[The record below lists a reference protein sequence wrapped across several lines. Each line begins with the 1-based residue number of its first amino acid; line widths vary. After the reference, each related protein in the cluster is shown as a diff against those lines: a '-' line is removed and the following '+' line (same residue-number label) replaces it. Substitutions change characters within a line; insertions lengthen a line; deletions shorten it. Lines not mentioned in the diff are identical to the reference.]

1 MDKVTSKQM
10 LGIDVSKDTFDVYNE
25 SNGHAQFSNDRKGF
39 KAFAKTLS
47 KNHHCVMESTGSY
60 HQRLALYLYE
70 QDVIVSVLNPL
81 IIRRYIEMKLV
92 HVKTDRSDAYWICN
106 YGNEQRYDLRVW
118 QPNKDYVEQ
127 CGALI
132 TVSMLLHKQ
141 STGLK
146 NKLHSLNSRG
156 HEKGIAVRTL
166 KLQLKRAKT
175 ELQKLEAEMERLIKD
190 NEPELFT
197 HITSIPGI
205 GRKTAMFLIVVTQG
219 FEGFENHRQVV
230 SYLGLAPTERTSGT
244 SVRGT
249 RRISKAGNP
258 VVRNSLFMCSF
269 TACQCNPQCRALY
282 ERLVAKG
289 KSKKLALIAVCNKLL
304 KQAFAVARSG
314 MPYDPEYRSTRP
326 SM

>member
-1 MDKVTSKQM
+1 MV
-10 LGIDVSKDTFDVYNE
+10 GIDVSKATFDAYNE
-25 SNGHAQFSNDRKGF
+25 QGGHSQFSNDAKGF
-39 KAFAKTLS
+39 KAFAKMLS
-47 KNHHCVMESTGSY
+47 KGHHCVMESTGSY
-60 HQRLALYLYE
+60 HQCLALFLFE
-70 QDVIVSVLNPL
+70 KGVTVSIVNPL
-81 IIRRYIEMKLV
+81 SIRRYIEMKLI
-92 HVKTDRSDAYWICN
+92 HVKTDRSDAYWICS
-106 YGNEQRYDLRVW
+106 YGKEQGSDLREW
-118 QPNKDYVEQ
+118 QPSKGYVEQ

-141 STGLK
+141 STALK
-146 NKLHSLNSRG
+146 NKLHSLESRG
-156 HEKGIAVRTL
+156 HTKGVAVRTL
-166 KLQLKRAKT
+166 KLQLKRTKA
-175 ELQKLEAEMERLIKD
+175 ELEKLEAEMEMLIK
-190 NEPELFT
+190 EHESELFT

-205 GRKTAMFLIVVTQG
+205 GRKTAMFLIAVTQG

-230 SYLGLAPTERTSGT
+230 SYLGLAPTERSSGS

-258 VVRNSLFMCSF
+258 VVRNRLFMCSF

-314 MPYDPEYRSTRP
+314 MPYDPEYRSARP

>member
-10 LGIDVSKDTFDVYNE
+10 VGIDVSKDSFDVYAE
-25 SNGHAQFSNDRKGF
+25 SSGHAQYSNDRKGF
-39 KAFAKTLS
+39 KSFAKTLS
-47 KNHHCVMESTGSY
+47 KGRHCVMESTGSY
-60 HQRLALYLYE
+60 HQCLALFLFE
-70 QDVIVSVLNPL
+70 SGVTVSVVNPL

-92 HVKTDRSDAYWICN
+92 HVKTDRSDAYWICS
-106 YGNEQRYDLRVW
+106 YGKEQGSDLRFW
-118 QPNKDYVEQ
+118 QPSKDYVEQ

-141 STGLK
+141 STALK
-146 NKLHSLNSRG
+146 NKLHSLESRG
-156 HEKGIAVRTL
+156 HTRGVAVRTL
-166 KLQLKRAKT
+166 RLQLKRTKA
-175 ELQKLEAEMERLIKD
+175 ELDKLEAEMEQLIK
-190 NEPELFT
+190 EHEGELFT

-205 GRKTAMFLIVVTQG
+205 GRKTAMFLIAITQG

-230 SYLGLAPTERTSGT
+230 SYLGLAPTERTSGS

-258 VVRNSLFMCSF
+258 VVRNRLFMCSF

-282 ERLVAKG
+282 RRLVNKG
-289 KSKKLALIAVCNKLL
+289 KSKKLALIAVCNKLI
-304 KQAFAVARSG
+304 KQAFAIARSG
-314 MPYDPEYRSTRP
+314 MPYDPEYRSVRP

>member
-10 LGIDVSKDTFDVYNE
+10 VGIDVSKDTFDVY
-25 SNGHAQFSNDRKGF
+25 SDQGGHLQFSNDGKGF
-39 KAFAKTLS
+39 KDFSKVLS
-47 KNHHCVMESTGSY
+47 VEHHCVMESTGSY
-60 HQRLALYLYE
+60 HQRLALFLFE
-70 QDVIVSVLNPL
+70 SGVTVSVVNPL
-81 IIRRYIEMKLV
+81 SIRRYIEMKLI

-106 YGNEQRYDLRVW
+106 YGKEQGCDLRVW
-118 QPNKDYVEQ
+118 QPSKDYVEQ

-141 STGLK
+141 GTALK
-146 NKLHSLNSRG
+146 NKLHSLESRG
-156 HEKGIAVRTL
+156 HTKGVAVRTL
-166 KLQLKRAKT
+166 KLQLKRTKF
-175 ELQKLEAEMERLIKD
+175 ELQKLESEMEELIR
-190 NEPELFT
+190 EHEGELFT

-205 GRKTAMFLIVVTQG
+205 GRKTAMFLIAVTQG

-230 SYLGLAPTERTSGT
+230 SYLGLAPTERSSGS

-249 RRISKAGNP
+249 RRISKSGNP
-258 VVRNSLFMCSF
+258 VVRNHLFMCSF
-269 TACQCNPQCRALY
+269 TACMHNPQCRALY
-282 ERLVAKG
+282 QRLVNKG